1 MSEIDDLMQPDNL
14 DSNGN
19 IENSKSKVKKNEI
32 LQSKLQSLKDLLKED
47 DIVFNTADHLPFPG
61 DFPVS
66 QNIKLINYADE
77 DAICVEEATGVIDSI
92 ILNYIKSEN
101 LLKSEKVVKIKNYHI
116 KTLAELDGLVKTAK
130 SNKTMLQEGIDA
142 GDMAPEMF
150 KM

>member
-1 MSEIDDLMQPDNL
+1 MSEIDDLIQPDNL
-14 DSNGN
+14 DNNGN
-19 IENSKSKVKKNEI
+19 IAGASSKPKVKKNEI

-47 DIVFNTADHLPFPG
+47 DVIFNTADHLPLPG

-77 DAICVEEATGVIDSI
+77 DAICIEEATGVIDSI

-116 KTLAELDGLVKTAK
+116 KTLAEFDGLVKTAK

-142 GDMAPEMF
+142 GD
-150 KM
+150 